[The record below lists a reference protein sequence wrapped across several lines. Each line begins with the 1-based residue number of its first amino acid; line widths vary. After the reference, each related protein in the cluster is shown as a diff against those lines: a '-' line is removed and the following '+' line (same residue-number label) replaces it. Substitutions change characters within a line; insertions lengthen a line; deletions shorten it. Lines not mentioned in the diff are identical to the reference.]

1 MRKRLI
7 CFNFNPFT
15 GIINLDLVYEIVLAN
30 LIPNTEYVLYITYK
44 HNGNTVEE
52 NIKFKWPMSDMDSS
66 VLSLYLNLN
75 KNIRDFIEEFKF
87 FDDSIIFECDE
98 DIIVEIDYAIVGNNS
113 F

>member
-1 MRKRLI
+1 
-7 CFNFNPFT
+7 
-15 GIINLDLVYEIVLAN
+15 
-30 LIPNTEYVLYITYK
+30 
-44 HNGNTVEE
+44 
-52 NIKFKWPMSDMDSS
+52 